1 MLFASS
7 LHFGSVCFCPTFF
20 PSFTH
25 HMTVLQRFVLLAALA
40 LVVGLF
46 IGGAQPIAVG
56 LLPVPW
62 DKVAHTAVFAAIAF
76 LLASARVREHWGWLV
91 ASVVLATVVG
101 GADEFH
107 QYFLPGRSCD
117 WADFAADALGASLGG
132 ILYVLLARVWRLE

>member
-1 MLFASS
+1 
-7 LHFGSVCFCPTFF
+7 
-20 PSFTH
+20 
-25 HMTVLQRFVLLAALA
+25 MTALQRFALLAALA
-40 LVVGLF
+40 LVAGLF

-91 ASVVLATVVG
+91 ASVLLATVVG

-117 WADFAADALGASLGG
+117 WADFAADALGASFGG
-132 ILYVLLARVWRLE
+132 ILYVLLARTCRLR